1 MSELIQRNAEQLRK
15 IAQQNTKD
23 LQDRHSSA
31 TNFTNI
37 TDTMKIDIASM
48 RKSVAEQKINNYLSL
63 DVAEEE
69 MMSTLT
75 HYQMI
80 KSKERVLEFIH
91 KVTQRVPDAFTVR
104 TTAEFIS
111 DYTNEYNVVKDIKEN
126 KR

>member
-1 MSELIQRNAEQLRK
+1 MTLIQRNAEQLRK

-23 LQDRHSSA
+23 LQDRHSNP

-48 RKSVAEQKINNYLSL
+48 RNSVAEQKINNYLSV

-69 MMSTLT
+69 LLQTLT

-80 KSKERVLEFIH
+80 KMKETVLTFIAH
-91 KVTQRVPDAFTVR
+91 ITQQSPSAFTLR

-111 DYTNEYNVVKDIKEN
+111 DFANEFKIKYNIKD
-126 KR
+126 

>member
-1 MSELIQRNAEQLRK
+1 MTLIQRNAEQLRK
-15 IAQQNTKD
+15 IAQQNTKE

-48 RKSVAEQKINNYLSL
+48 KKSKLYKETANYLSTE
-63 DVAEEE
+63 VAEEE
-69 MMSTLT
+69 LLQTLT

-80 KSKERVLEFIH
+80 KMKETVLTFIAH
-91 KVTQRVPDAFTVR
+91 ITQQSPSAFTLR

-111 DYTNEYNVVKDIKEN
+111 DFANEFKIKHNIKD
-126 KR
+126 